1 MISLDD
7 QGNLTIETPRHLEP
21 MLHPKRYKGLKGGR
35 GSGKSHFFA
44 EDVVERM
51 IIDPS
56 HCVVCIREI
65 QKSLKFSAKK
75 LVEDKIREFNASHLF
90 DINLTE
96 IRRIGGTGVMIFQ
109 GMQDHTAD
117 SIKSLEGFNTAW
129 VEEAQSISARSLEL
143 LLPTIRAEGSEI
155 LFSWNPTN
163 KTDPIEKLFKDEDEH
178 SICLHINY
186 TQNKLLPQ
194 TLKDEAERHL
204 RNSPETFNHV
214 WLGEYK
220 KQSDALVFKGKY
232 RVAELDTTGWD
243 RKYFGMDFGF
253 SQDPNAAVRVWVNE
267 RTIYIDREQYGIET
281 EINELHFLINQLD
294 DRIKQS
300 VIRCDSARPE
310 TISYL
315 VKNGFP
321 KAEAVKK
328 WSGSVEDGIAFMR
341 SFDIVIHPSCKNVIE
356 EFSKYSYKVDKMSG
370 DITSIIIDAWNHG
383 IDAIRY
389 ALGGLITNKQNPLM
403 ASMGR

>member
-7 QGNLTIETPRHLEP
+7 QGNLIIETPRHLEP
-21 MLHPKRYKGLKGGR
+21 MLYPKRYKGLKGGR

-51 IIDPS
+51 ILNPD
-56 HCVVCIREI
+56 HNVVCIREI

-75 LVEDKIREFNASHLF
+75 LVEDKIKEFQASHLF

-155 LFSWNPTN
+155 LFSWNPYDED
-163 KTDPIEKLFKDEDEH
+163 DPVEQLFKEESDS
-178 SICLHINY
+178 SICIHINY

-204 RNSPETFNHV
+204 KNNPDTFSHV
-214 WLGEYK
+214 WLGEYRK
-220 KQSDALVFKGKY
+220 LSAAQIFKNYEIREFEAPYGTEFLHG
-232 RVAELDTTGWD
+232 ADW
-243 RKYFGMDFGF
+243 GF
-253 SQDPNAAVRVWVNE
+253 SNDPNAINRLWIDGK
-267 RTIYIDREQYGIET
+267 TIYIDYEAHGEHT
-281 EINELHFLINQLD
+281 EIDDIPELWETIPD
-294 DRIKQS
+294 IKQWQ
-300 VIRCDSARPE
+300 VRADNARPE
-310 TISYL
+310 LISHM
-315 VKNGFP
+315 KRKGFRVMP
-321 KAEAVKK
+321 SEKGA
-328 WSGSVEDGIAFMR
+328 GSVEAGI
-341 SFDIVIHPSCKNVIE
+341 SFLLNYKIVIHPRCKHTAK
-356 EFSKYSYKVDKMSG
+356 EFSKYSYKVHRLTG
-370 DITSIIIDAWNHG
+370 DILPEVVDDWNHH

-389 ALGGLITNKQNPLM
+389 AIEPMIKNKANLFANM
-403 ASMGR
+403 I

>member
-7 QGNLTIETPRHLEP
+7 NGNLTIETPRHLEP
-21 MLHPKRYKGLKGGR
+21 MLYPKRYKGLKGGR

-51 IIDPS
+51 IIDPH

-75 LVEDKIREFNASHLF
+75 LVEDKIREFQASHLF
-90 DINLTE
+90 DITLTE
-96 IRRIGGTGVMIFQ
+96 IRRIGGNGVMIFQ

-143 LLPTIRAEGSEI
+143 LLPTIRAEDSEI

-163 KTDPIEKLFKDEDEH
+163 ESDPIEKLFKEESDH

-186 TQNKLLPQ
+186 TQNRLLPQ

-204 RNSPETFNHV
+204 RVSPETFNHV
-214 WLGEYK
+214 WLGDYK
-220 KQSDALVFKGKY
+220 KQSEALIFKNKY
-232 RVAELDTTGWD
+232 RIDELDTTGWD

-253 SQDPNAAVRVWVNE
+253 SQDPNSAVRVWVNGQ
-267 RTIYIDREQYGIET
+267 TIYIDREAYGIET
-281 EINELHFLINQLD
+281 EINELHYLLDSID
-294 DRIKQS
+294 DRIRNS

-315 VKNGFP
+315 QKNGFP
-321 KAEAVKK
+321 MAQGVKK
-328 WSGSVEDGIAFMR
+328 WAGSVEDGIAFIR

-370 DITSIIIDAWNHG
+370 DITSIIIDAYNHG

-389 ALGGLITNKQNPLM
+389 ALGGLITNK
-403 ASMGR
+403 GFFVIGG

>member
-51 IIDPS
+51 ILDDS

-90 DINLTE
+90 DITLTE
-96 IRRIGGTGVMIFQ
+96 IRRVGGNGIMIFQ

-155 LFSWNPTN
+155 LFSWNPD
-163 KTDPIEKLFKDEDEH
+163 KEDVPIEKLFKEEDEN
-178 SICLHINY
+178 SICIHVNY
-186 TQNKLLPQ
+186 TQNKLLPK

-204 RNSPETFNHV
+204 RTSPETFNHV

-232 RVAELDTTGWD
+232 RVEELDTTGWE

-281 EINELHFLINQLD
+281 EINELHFLVNKLD

-300 VIRCDSARPE
+300 VMRCDSARPE

-315 VKNGFP
+315 KNNGFP
-321 KAEAVKK
+321 LAQPVKK

-370 DITSIIIDAWNHG
+370 DITPIIIDAWNHG

-389 ALGGLITNKQNPLM
+389 ALGGLITNKKGGILATM
-403 ASMGR
+403 S

>member
-1 MISLDD
+1 
-7 QGNLTIETPRHLEP
+7 

-51 IIDPS
+51 ILDPN
-56 HCVVCIREI
+56 HNVVCIREI

-75 LVEDKIREFNASHLF
+75 LVEDKIREFQASHLF

-155 LFSWNPTN
+155 LFSWNPYDED
-163 KTDPIEKLFKDEDEH
+163 DPVEQLFKEESDS
-178 SICLHINY
+178 SICIHINY

-204 RNSPETFNHV
+204 KNNPDTFSHV
-214 WLGEYK
+214 WLGEYRK
-220 KQSDALVFKGKY
+220 LSASQIFKNYEIKDFDTPKS
-232 RVAELDTTGWD
+232 AEFLHGADW
-243 RKYFGMDFGF
+243 GF
-253 SQDPNAAVRVWVNE
+253 SNDPNAINRLWIE
-267 RTIYIDREQYGIET
+267 DKTIYIDYEAHGEHT
-281 EINELHFLINQLD
+281 EIDDIPELWEVIPN
-294 DRIKQS
+294 IKQYT
-300 VIRCDSARPE
+300 VKADNARPE
-310 TISYL
+310 LISYM
-315 VKNGFP
+315 KGKGFNVVACE
-321 KAEAVKK
+321 KGA
-328 WSGSVEDGIAFMR
+328 GSVEAGILFLQN
-341 SFDIVIHPSCKNVIE
+341 FKIIIHSRCKHTAK
-356 EFSKYSYKVDKMSG
+356 EFSKYSYKVHRLTG
-370 DITSIIIDAWNHG
+370 DVLPEVVDDWNHH

-389 ALGGLITNKQNPLM
+389 AVEKLTKNDMRKSIWE
-403 ASMGR
+403 

>member
-1 MISLDD
+1 LISLDD
-7 QGNLTIETPRHLEP
+7 NGNLTIETPRHLEP
-21 MLHPKRYKGLKGGR
+21 MLYPKRYKGLKGGR

-51 IIDPS
+51 IIDPH

-75 LVEDKIREFNASHLF
+75 LVEDKIREFQASHLF
-90 DINLTE
+90 DITLTE
-96 IRRIGGTGVMIFQ
+96 IRRIGGNGVMIFQ

-143 LLPTIRAEGSEI
+143 LLPTIRAEDSEI

-163 KTDPIEKLFKDEDEH
+163 ESDPIEKLFKEESDH

-186 TQNKLLPQ
+186 TQNRLLPQ

-204 RNSPETFNHV
+204 RVSPETFNHV
-214 WLGEYK
+214 WLGDYK
-220 KQSDALVFKGKY
+220 KQSEALIFKNKY
-232 RVAELDTTGWD
+232 RIDELDTTGWD

-253 SQDPNAAVRVWVNE
+253 SQDPNSAVRVWVNGQ
-267 RTIYIDREQYGIET
+267 TIYIDREAYGIET
-281 EINELHFLINQLD
+281 EINELHYLLDSID
-294 DRIKQS
+294 DRIRNS

-315 VKNGFP
+315 QKNGFP
-321 KAEAVKK
+321 MAQGVKK
-328 WSGSVEDGIAFMR
+328 WAGSVEDGIAFIR

-370 DITSIIIDAWNHG
+370 DITSIIIDAYNHG

-389 ALGGLITNKQNPLM
+389 ALGGLITNK
-403 ASMGR
+403 GFFVIGG

>member
-1 MISLDD
+1 MISLVDGELIID
-7 QGNLTIETPRHLEP
+7 TPEHLEP
-21 MLHPKRYKGLKGGR
+21 MIQPKRYKGLKGGR

-90 DINLTE
+90 DITMTE
-96 IRRIGGTGVMIFQ
+96 IRRIGGNGVMIFQ

-143 LLPTIRAEGSEI
+143 LLPTIRAENSEI

-163 KTDPIEKLFKDEDEH
+163 ADDPIEKLFKEENEH
-178 SICLHINY
+178 SICIHINY
-186 TQNKLLPQ
+186 TQNRLLPQ

-204 RNSPETFNHV
+204 RVSPETFNHV

-220 KQSDALVFKGKY
+220 EQSDSLIFNGKY
-232 RVAELDTTGWD
+232 RIGEMSTKSDTVFYFGADWGFAQDPTTLVKSAIIGNILYISDEAGGVGVELDETAQLFD
-243 RKYFGMDFGF
+243 
-253 SQDPNAAVRVWVNE
+253 S
-267 RTIYIDREQYGIET
+267 IDGAK
-281 EINELHFLINQLD
+281 D
-294 DRIKQS
+294 S
-300 VIRCDSARPE
+300 VIRADSARPE
-310 TISYL
+310 TISHI
-315 VKNGFP
+315 KAKGF
-321 KAEAVKK
+321 KKIIAVDK
-328 WSGSVEDGIAFMR
+328 WKGSVEDGISYMR
-341 SFDIVIHPSCKNVIE
+341 SFDEIVIHPRCKNTIF
-356 EFSKYSYKVDKMSG
+356 EFSKYSYKVDKLSG
-370 DITSIIIDAWNHG
+370 DILPIIVDKFNHY

-389 ALGGLITNKQNPLM
+389 SLTPMIKRKKGGILSTM
-403 ASMGR
+403 S

>member
-7 QGNLTIETPRHLEP
+7 QGNLIIETPRHLEP

-51 IIDPS
+51 ILDPN
-56 HCVVCIREI
+56 HNVVCIREI

-75 LVEDKIREFNASHLF
+75 LVEDKIREFQASHLF

-155 LFSWNPTN
+155 LFSWNPN
-163 KTDPIEKLFKDEDEH
+163 DEDDAVEKLFREENEN
-178 SICLHINY
+178 SICIHVNY
-186 TQNKLLPQ
+186 TQNKLLPD
-194 TLKDEAERHL
+194 TLRDEAERHL
-204 RNSPETFNHV
+204 KNNPDTFSHV
-214 WLGEYK
+214 WLGEYRK
-220 KQSDALVFKGKY
+220 LSAAQIFKNYEIKEFEAPYGTEY
-232 RVAELDTTGWD
+232 LHGADW
-243 RKYFGMDFGF
+243 GF
-253 SQDPNAAVRVWVNE
+253 SNDPNAINRLWIDGK
-267 RTIYIDREQYGIET
+267 TIYIDYEAHGEHT
-281 EINELHFLINQLD
+281 EIDDIPELWETIPN
-294 DRIKQS
+294 IKQWQ
-300 VIRCDSARPE
+300 VRADNARPE
-310 TISYL
+310 LISHM
-315 VKNGFP
+315 KRKGFRVMP
-321 KAEAVKK
+321 SEKGA
-328 WSGSVEDGIAFMR
+328 GSVEAGI
-341 SFDIVIHPSCKNVIE
+341 SFLLNYKIIIHPRCKHTAK
-356 EFSKYSYKVDKMSG
+356 EFSKYSYKVHRLTG
-370 DITSIIIDAWNHG
+370 DILPDVVDAWNHH

-389 ALGGLITNKQNPLM
+389 AIEPMIKNKANLFANM
-403 ASMGR
+403 I

>member
-7 QGNLTIETPRHLEP
+7 KGELVIETPRHLEP

-51 IIDPS
+51 ILDDS

-90 DINLTE
+90 DITLTE
-96 IRRIGGTGVMIFQ
+96 IRRVGGNGIMIFQ

-155 LFSWNPTN
+155 LFSWNPD
-163 KTDPIEKLFKDEDEH
+163 KEDDPVEKLFKEEDEN
-178 SICLHINY
+178 SICIHVNY
-186 TQNKLLPQ
+186 TQNKLLPK

-204 RNSPETFNHV
+204 RTSPETFNHV
-214 WLGEYK
+214 WLGEYTK
-220 KQSDALVFKGKY
+220 VSDSLIFNGKY
-232 RVAELDTTGWD
+232 RIEELEIPPNTTF
-243 RKYFGMDFGF
+243 YFGADWGF
-253 SQDPNAAVRVWVNE
+253 SQDPTTLVKCAIFGN
-267 RTIYIDREQYGIET
+267 TLYIAQEVGGIGVELDET
-281 EINELHFLINQLD
+281 AQLFESIEGAKD
-294 DRIKQS
+294 Y
-300 VIRCDSARPE
+300 VIRADSARPE
-310 TISYL
+310 TISHI
-315 VKNGFP
+315 KARGFR
-321 KAEAVKK
+321 KIVSVEK
-328 WSGSVEDGIAFMR
+328 WKGSVEDGISYMR
-341 SFDIVIHPSCKNVIE
+341 SFDTIIINPKCVKTIE
-356 EFSKYSYKVDKMSG
+356 EFSKYSYKVDRMSG
-370 DITSIIIDAWNHG
+370 DILPIIVDKWNHY

-389 ALGGLITNKQNPLM
+389 ALTPMIKRKKGGILATM
-403 ASMGR
+403 S